1 MIKLNGVE
9 IKINHFPDGT
19 QLLKYDWEIVKYC
32 NTITWRYEKEEELS
46 TLIFLTLDIKDKNSK
61 ASVDLLLNYVP
72 NARMDRVHKNDVF
85 TLKWFAE
92 VINWLGFDNV
102 YALDVHSN
110 VSLGLIDRIRTCN
123 LYHIIHTILDNIRE
137 NVDSIDDLII
147 YFPDDGAMKRYIELF
162 KQFKM
167 CYGSKK
173 RDWDTGKILNL
184 EVVTNGVDLK
194 GKNVLMVDDII
205 AYGGTMY
212 YSAIELKRL
221 GVNKIFTY
229 VTHTENSIIDEER
242 GTFIKLLED
251 GTVDMLYT
259 TNSIFNLQHDK
270 IKIINE

>member
-46 TLIFLTLDIKDKNSK
+46 TLIFLTLDVKDKNSK
-61 ASVDLLLNYVP
+61 ATVNLLLDYVP

-123 LYHIIHTILDNIRE
+123 LDHIIHTILDNIRE

-147 YFPDDGAMKRYIELF
+147 YFPDDGVSPIFIQLTPF
-162 KQFKM
+162 
-167 CYGSKK
+167 SS
-173 RDWDTGKILNL
+173 
-184 EVVTNGVDLK
+184 VV
-194 GKNVLMVDDII
+194 I
-205 AYGGTMY
+205 
-212 YSAIELKRL
+212 
-221 GVNKIFTY
+221 
-229 VTHTENSIIDEER
+229 
-242 GTFIKLLED
+242 
-251 GTVDMLYT
+251 
-259 TNSIFNLQHDK
+259 
-270 IKIINE
+270 